1 MARLRWFKF
10 FYVYK
15 QAFIELNAWNCK
27 KLILAICDYAENGKE
42 PKKLNKKTMKYFE
55 SVKAFYDADK
65 EMYKIYGAK
74 GGRKS
79 SKGGFNNSKPRVK
92 GR

>member
-10 FYVYK
+10 FFVYK
-15 QAFIELNAWNCK
+15 EAFEELNSFNCK
-27 KLILAICDYAENGKE
+27 KLILAMIDYAEYGIE
-42 PKKLNKKTMKYFE
+42 PKKCNKKVLEQFKSF
-55 SVKAFYDADK
+55 KAFYDADI
-65 EMYKIYGAK
+65 ELYKVYGAK